1 MNANCLKIFTTVTP
15 ETKTASFGLPGGWNA
30 TNFTGILLT
39 IMDQEMINYYRIEKA
54 IGFMTENFK
63 SQPDL
68 NEMAKMVYLSPF
80 HFQRLFV
87 DWVGISP
94 KKFLQYLTVDFL
106 RDKIRETSNM
116 MEAAEIVGLSSQ
128 SRVHDLFVGI
138 EGVTPNQYK
147 NSGKGLEIF
156 YGYHSSPFGM
166 CFIAVAEKGICALNF
181 IDEERK
187 RNEFELFS
195 QQWHFA
201 TLIHKPDF
209 TQPYVKR
216 LFNPVQ
222 NSPDGLQLLAQGTDF
237 QIKVWEAL
245 LKIPFGSVASFRQIA
260 NAIGHPDAARAVGT
274 AAGKNTILYLIPC
287 HRIIAEDG
295 TMGNYH
301 TGKVRKKAMIGW
313 EMAQTQ
319 L

>member
-1 MNANCLKIFTTVTP
+1 M
-15 ETKTASFGLPGGWNA
+15 S
-30 TNFTGILLT
+30 
-39 IMDQEMINYYRIEKA
+39 QEIINYYRIEKA
-54 IGFMTENFK
+54 IGFMAENFK

-68 NEMAKMVYLSPF
+68 DEIAKKIYLSPF

-94 KKFLQYLTVDFL
+94 KKFLQYLTIDYL
-106 RDKIRETSNM
+106 RNKIQETANM
-116 MEAAEIVGLSSQ
+116 MEAAEIAGLSSQ
-128 SRVHDLFVGI
+128 SRVHDLFISI
-138 EGVTPNQYK
+138 EGVTPNQFK

-166 CFIAVAEKGICALNF
+166 CFIGVSENSICALTF
-181 IDEERK
+181 VDEERK

-201 TLIHKPDF
+201 TLTHKPDL
-209 TQPYVKR
+209 TQSYVQK
-216 LFNPVQ
+216 LFSPIQNNP
-222 NSPDGLQLLAQGTDF
+222 DKLQLLVQGTEF

-245 LKIPFGSVASFRQIA
+245 LKIPFGSVASFHQIA
-260 NAIGHPDAARAVGT
+260 ESIGQPGSARAVGT
-274 AAGKNTILYLIPC
+274 AVAKNTILYLIPC

-313 EMAQTQ
+313 EMAQA
-319 L
+319 LSPL